1 MALEKS
7 YSKDFES
14 DELFDYEIIKPKKT
28 LKIQYTYAK
37 RYCEEAE
44 KFAKNLT
51 QLTQEEFM
59 RLREPQKQVVIKN
72 IGNMTR
78 LHSKRAMDYIAK
90 HGELVRDEFFSAV
103 DYDDIAEQWNE
114 QFENLLENK
123 SRVKNCALHLVFS
136 IDENCNEKNLKAL
149 ELSVYQTL
157 TNTLGYD
164 YPFIMKLHTHQNNPH
179 AHVIINKT
187 NKITNK
193 QLRFNSKNSC
203 KEFYHTLRETFKD
216 YLFANSKGELQ
227 YSNTPNIYKAIK
239 DIETELD
246 TLETQARNNKSFR
259 HENYFYKVLG
269 SATSQ
274 IESLKKR
281 ENALSDHLDGLKSL
295 LEKTHWEKEKFTPPT
310 NEKEFNQQLKEI
322 KWLNKETPTPKNT
335 YKKIQK
341 LAVCKSPLIKDYLYT
356 TKKLFAT
363 QKKIID
369 LEKDYKDLRALKE
382 EFSKDLEADLSHSKK
397 RFELYTKLKSMSK
410 VFTSKNIV
418 KNLEKIA
425 LDFKSDRH
433 SISQRAFEF
442 FRYMNYQN
450 LSLTDKSNMFLVA
463 KFFKNS
469 ALLVNI
475 ARFEMKKID
484 DNIRNS
490 SPQDNLLDKQVW
502 LNLLKHLK
510 RLEEENY
517 CFAKK
522 RKEFLETRAM
532 ELSKDLKFLTQA
544 NENDLPIYERGQ
556 KDKIIKRCEKSLNFL
571 QKELQCFKTLSKS
584 ASIAL
589 ENLQN
594 NHQITAVTQDT
605 QENTNAL
612 KNTTQNFNKTT
623 NTTNEPTSPN
633 NNYEMDF

>member
-7 YSKDFES
+7 YRKDFES

-28 LKIQYTYAK
+28 LKIRYTYAK
-37 RYCEEAE
+37 RYYKEVE

-78 LHSKRAMDYIAK
+78 LHSKRAMDYTAK
-90 HGELVRDEFFSAV
+90 HGELVRDEFFNEV
-103 DYDDIAEQWNE
+103 NYNDIAEQWNE
-114 QFENLLENK
+114 QFEKLLENK

-136 IDENCNEKNLKAL
+136 IDGNCNEKNLKVL

-164 YPFIMKLHTHQNNPH
+164 YPFIMKLHAHQNNPH

-193 QLRFNSKNSC
+193 QLRFNSKDSC

-227 YSNTPNIYKAIK
+227 YSNTPNIYRAIK

-246 TLETQARNNKSFR
+246 TLEKQARNNKSFR

-281 ENALSDHLDGLKSL
+281 ENALSDHLDSLKNL
-295 LEKTHWEKEKFTPPT
+295 LEKTHWEKENFTPPT

-369 LEKDYKDLRALKE
+369 LEKDYKDLKVLKE
-382 EFSKDLEADLSHSKK
+382 EFSKDLETDLSHSKK
-397 RFELYTKLKSMSK
+397 RFELYTRLKSMSR
-410 VFTSKNIV
+410 VFINKSIV

-463 KFFKNS
+463 KFFKDS

-484 DNIRNS
+484 DSVKNS
-490 SPQDNLLDKQVW
+490 NPQDNLLNKQAW
-502 LNLLKHLK
+502 LNLLEHLK

-556 KDKIIKRCEKSLNFL
+556 RDKIIKRCEKSLNFL

-605 QENTNAL
+605 QESTNAL
-612 KNTTQNFNKTT
+612 KKIPLKDFTK
-623 NTTNEPTSPN
+623 TTNEPTNPN

>member
-7 YSKDFES
+7 YSKNFES

-37 RYCEEAE
+37 RYHKEVE

-90 HGELVRDEFFSAV
+90 HGELVRDEFFNEV
-103 DYDDIAEQWNE
+103 NYNDIAEQWNE
-114 QFENLLENK
+114 QFEKLLENK

-136 IDENCNEKNLKAL
+136 IDENCNEKNLKVL

-179 AHVIINKT
+179 VHVIINKT

-193 QLRFNSKNSC
+193 QLRFNSKDSC

-227 YSNTPNIYKAIK
+227 YSNTPNIYRAIK
-239 DIETELD
+239 NIETELD
-246 TLETQARNNKSFR
+246 ALEKQARNNKSFR

-281 ENALSDHLDGLKSL
+281 ENALFDHLDSLKSL
-295 LEKTHWEKEKFTPPT
+295 LEKTHWEKEKFTPPI
-310 NEKEFNQQLKEI
+310 NEKELNRQLKEVR
-322 KWLNKETPTPKNT
+322 WFNKETPTSKNT

-341 LAVCKSPLIKDYLYT
+341 LAVYKSSLIKDYLYT

-382 EFSKDLEADLSHSKK
+382 EFSKDLETDLFHSKK

-410 VFTSKNIV
+410 VFISKNIV

-450 LSLTDKSNMFLVA
+450 LSLADKSNMFLVA
-463 KFFKNS
+463 KFFKDS
-469 ALLVNI
+469 ALLVSI
-475 ARFEMKKID
+475 ARLEIKKID
-484 DNIRNS
+484 DNVRNS
-490 SPQDNLLDKQVW
+490 SPQDNLLDKQNW
-502 LNLLKHLK
+502 LNLLEHLK

-517 CFAKK
+517 CFANK

-594 NHQITAVTQDT
+594 NHQITAIAQTT
-605 QENTNAL
+605 QESTNTL
-612 KNTTQNFNKTT
+612 KKIPLKDFNKTT
-623 NTTNEPTSPN
+623 NEPISPN

>member
-7 YSKDFES
+7 CSKNFES

-37 RYCEEAE
+37 RYYKEVE
-44 KFAKNLT
+44 KFAKDLT

-59 RLREPQKQVVIKN
+59 RLRDPQKQVVIKN

-90 HGELVRDEFFSAV
+90 HGELVRDEFFNEV
-103 DYDDIAEQWNE
+103 NYNDIAEQWNE
-114 QFENLLENK
+114 QFEKLLENK

-179 AHVIINKT
+179 VHVIINKT

-193 QLRFNSKNSC
+193 QLRFNSKDSC

-246 TLETQARNNKSFR
+246 TLEKQARNNKSFR

-281 ENALSDHLDGLKSL
+281 ENALSDHLDSLKSL
-295 LEKTHWEKEKFTPPT
+295 LEKTHWEKENFTPPT
-310 NEKEFNQQLKEI
+310 NEKEFNQQLKKI
-322 KWLNKETPTPKNT
+322 KWLNKESLTPKNT

-369 LEKDYKDLRALKE
+369 LEKDYKDLKVLKE
-382 EFSKDLEADLSHSKK
+382 EFSKDLESDLSHSKK

-410 VFTSKNIV
+410 VFISKSIV

-450 LSLTDKSNMFLVA
+450 LSLTDKGNMFL
-463 KFFKNS
+463 
-469 ALLVNI
+469 
-475 ARFEMKKID
+475 KID
-484 DNIRNS
+484 DSVKNS
-490 SPQDNLLDKQVW
+490 NPQDNLSDKQVW
-502 LNLLKHLK
+502 LNLLEHLK
-510 RLEEENY
+510 GLEEENY

-556 KDKIIKRCEKSLNFL
+556 RDKIIKRCEKSLNFL
-571 QKELQCFKTLSKS
+571 QKELQCFKTLLKS
-584 ASIAL
+584 ASITL

-612 KNTTQNFNKTT
+612 KNTAQDFNKTT
-623 NTTNEPTSPN
+623 NEPINPN
-633 NNYEMDF
+633 NNHEMDF

>member
-7 YSKDFES
+7 YSKNFES

-37 RYCEEAE
+37 RYYKEVE

-90 HGELVRDEFFSAV
+90 HGELVRDEFFNEV
-103 DYDDIAEQWNE
+103 NYNDIAEQWNE
-114 QFENLLENK
+114 QFEKLLENK

-179 AHVIINKT
+179 VHVIINKT
-187 NKITNK
+187 NRITNK
-193 QLRFNSKNSC
+193 QLRFNSKDSC

-239 DIETELD
+239 NIEAELD
-246 TLETQARNNKSFR
+246 TLEKQARNNKNFR

-281 ENALSDHLDGLKSL
+281 ENALSDHLDSLKSL
-295 LEKTHWEKEKFTPPT
+295 LEKTHWEKEKFTPPI
-310 NEKEFNQQLKEI
+310 NEKELNQQLKEI
-322 KWLNKETPTPKNT
+322 KWLNKESLTPKNT
-335 YKKIQK
+335 YKKTQN
-341 LAVCKSPLIKDYLYT
+341 LVVCKSPLIKDYLYT

-369 LEKDYKDLRALKE
+369 LEKDYKDLKVLKE

-397 RFELYTKLKSMSK
+397 RFELYTRLKSMSK
-410 VFTSKNIV
+410 VFISKSIV

-450 LSLTDKSNMFLVA
+450 LSLTDKGNMFLVA
-463 KFFKNS
+463 KFFKDS

-484 DNIRNS
+484 DSVKNS
-490 SPQDNLLDKQVW
+490 SPQGNLLDKQAW
-502 LNLLKHLK
+502 LNLLEHLK

-556 KDKIIKRCEKSLNFL
+556 RDKIIKRCEKLLNFL
-571 QKELQCFKTLSKS
+571 QKELQCFKTLLKS

-589 ENLQN
+589 ENLQS
-594 NHQITAVTQDT
+594 NHQITAVTQT
-605 QENTNAL
+605 AQENTNAL

-623 NTTNEPTSPN
+623 NEPINPR
-633 NNYEMDF
+633 NNYGMDF

>member
-7 YSKDFES
+7 YKNFES

-37 RYCEEAE
+37 RYYKEVE

-78 LHSKRAMDYIAK
+78 LHSKRVMDYIAK
-90 HGELVRDEFFSAV
+90 HGELVRDEFFSEV
-103 DYDDIAEQWNE
+103 NYNDIAEQWNE
-114 QFENLLENK
+114 QFEKLLENK
-123 SRVKNCALHLVFS
+123 NRVKNCALHLVFS

-149 ELSVYQTL
+149 ELSVHQTL

-179 AHVIINKT
+179 VHVIINKT
-187 NKITNK
+187 NRITNK
-193 QLRFNSKNSC
+193 QLRFNSKDSC

-246 TLETQARNNKSFR
+246 TLEKQARNNKSFR

-281 ENALSDHLDGLKSL
+281 ENALSDHLDSLKSL
-295 LEKTHWEKEKFTPPT
+295 LEKTHWEKEKFTPPI
-310 NEKEFNQQLKEI
+310 NEKELNQQLKEI
-322 KWLNKETPTPKNT
+322 KWLNKESLTPKNT
-335 YKKIQK
+335 YKKTQK
-341 LAVCKSPLIKDYLYT
+341 LVVCKSPLIKDYLYT

-363 QKKIID
+363 QKKIIG
-369 LEKDYKDLRALKE
+369 LEKDYKDLKVLKE

-397 RFELYTKLKSMSK
+397 RFELYTRLKSMSK
-410 VFTSKNIV
+410 VFISKSIV

-450 LSLTDKSNMFLVA
+450 LSLTDKGNMFLVA
-463 KFFKNS
+463 KFFKDS

-484 DNIRNS
+484 DSVKNS
-490 SPQDNLLDKQVW
+490 NPQGNLLDKQAW
-502 LNLLKHLK
+502 FNLLEHLK

-544 NENDLPIYERGQ
+544 NENDLPIYEREQ
-556 KDKIIKRCEKSLNFL
+556 RDKIIKRCEKSLNFL
-571 QKELQCFKTLSKS
+571 QKELQCFKTLLKS

-589 ENLQN
+589 ENLQS

-612 KNTTQNFNKTT
+612 KNTTQDFNKTT
-623 NTTNEPTSPN
+623 NEPTNPN
-633 NNYEMDF
+633 NNYGMDF

>member
-7 YSKDFES
+7 YSKNFES
-14 DELFDYEIIKPKKT
+14 DELFDYEIIKPKKM

-37 RYCEEAE
+37 RYHKEVE
-44 KFAKNLT
+44 KFAKKLT

-90 HGELVRDEFFSAV
+90 HGELVRDEFFNEV
-103 DYDDIAEQWNE
+103 NYNDIAEQWNE
-114 QFENLLENK
+114 QFEKLLENK

-179 AHVIINKT
+179 VHVIINKT
-187 NKITNK
+187 NRITNK
-193 QLRFNSKNSC
+193 QLRFNSKDSC

-246 TLETQARNNKSFR
+246 TLEKQARNNKGFR
-259 HENYFYKVLG
+259 HENFFYKVLG

-274 IESLKKR
+274 IENLKKR
-281 ENALSDHLDGLKSL
+281 ENALSDHLDSLKSL
-295 LEKTHWEKEKFTPPT
+295 LEKTHWEKEKFTPPI
-310 NEKEFNQQLKEI
+310 NEKELNQQLKEI
-322 KWLNKETPTPKNT
+322 KWLNKESLTPKNT
-335 YKKIQK
+335 YKKTQK
-341 LAVCKSPLIKDYLYT
+341 LVVCKSPLIKDYLYT

-363 QKKIID
+363 QKKIIA
-369 LEKDYKDLRALKE
+369 LEKDYKDLKVLKE

-397 RFELYTKLKSMSK
+397 RFELYTRLKSMSK
-410 VFTSKNIV
+410 VFISKSIV

-433 SISQRAFEF
+433 SISQRTFEF

-450 LSLTDKSNMFLVA
+450 LNLTDKGNMFLVA
-463 KFFKNS
+463 KFFKDS

-484 DNIRNS
+484 DSIKNS
-490 SPQDNLLDKQVW
+490 NPQGNLLDKQAW
-502 LNLLKHLK
+502 LNLLEHLK

-532 ELSKDLKFLTQA
+532 ELSKDSQFLTQA

-556 KDKIIKRCEKSLNFL
+556 RDKIIKRCEKSLNFL
-571 QKELQCFKTLSKS
+571 QKELQCFKTLLKS

-589 ENLQN
+589 ENLQS

-623 NTTNEPTSPN
+623 NEPTNPN
-633 NNYEMDF
+633 NNYGMDF

>member
-7 YSKDFES
+7 YSKNFES

-37 RYCEEAE
+37 RYYQEVE

-90 HGELVRDEFFSAV
+90 HGELVRDEFFNEV
-103 DYDDIAEQWNE
+103 NYNDIAEQWNE
-114 QFENLLENK
+114 QFEKLLENK

-179 AHVIINKT
+179 VHVIINKT
-187 NKITNK
+187 NRITNK
-193 QLRFNSKNSC
+193 QLRFNSKDSC

-227 YSNTPNIYKAIK
+227 YSNTPNICKAIK

-246 TLETQARNNKSFR
+246 TLEKQARNNKNFR

-274 IESLKKR
+274 VESLKKR
-281 ENALSDHLDGLKSL
+281 ENALSDHLDSLKSL
-295 LEKTHWEKEKFTPPT
+295 LEKTHWEKEKFTPPI
-310 NEKEFNQQLKEI
+310 NEKELNQQLKEI
-322 KWLNKETPTPKNT
+322 KWLNKESLTPKNT

-363 QKKIID
+363 QKKIIA
-369 LEKDYKDLRALKE
+369 LEKDYKDLKVLKE
-382 EFSKDLEADLSHSKK
+382 EISKDLEADLSHSKK
-397 RFELYTKLKSMSK
+397 RFELYTRLKSMSK
-410 VFTSKNIV
+410 VFISKSIV

-450 LSLTDKSNMFLVA
+450 LSLTDKGNMFLVA
-463 KFFKNS
+463 KFFKDS

-484 DNIRNS
+484 DSIKNS
-490 SPQDNLLDKQVW
+490 NPQGNLLDKQAW
-502 LNLLKHLK
+502 LNLLEHLK

-556 KDKIIKRCEKSLNFL
+556 RGKIIKRCEKSLNFL
-571 QKELQCFKTLSKS
+571 QKELQCFKTLLKS

-589 ENLQN
+589 ENLQS

-612 KNTTQNFNKTT
+612 KNTTKDFNKTT
-623 NTTNEPTSPN
+623 NEPTNPN
-633 NNYEMDF
+633 NNYGMDF

>member
-7 YSKDFES
+7 YKDFES

-37 RYCEEAE
+37 RYYKEVE

-51 QLTQEEFM
+51 QPIQVQEEFM

-90 HGELVRDEFFSAV
+90 HGELVRDEFFNEV
-103 DYDDIAEQWNE
+103 NYNDIAEQWNE
-114 QFENLLENK
+114 QFEKLLENK

-164 YPFIMKLHTHQNNPH
+164 YPFIMKFHTHQNNPH
-179 AHVIINKT
+179 VHVIINKT

-193 QLRFNSKNSC
+193 QLRFHSKDSC

-227 YSNTPNIYKAIK
+227 YSNTPNIYKVIK
-239 DIETELD
+239 SIETELD

-281 ENALSDHLDGLKSL
+281 ENALSDHLDSLKSL

-322 KWLNKETPTPKNT
+322 KWLNKESLTPKNT

-341 LAVCKSPLIKDYLYT
+341 LAVYKSPLIKDYLYT

-369 LEKDYKDLRALKE
+369 LEKDYKDLKVLKE

-397 RFELYTKLKSMSK
+397 RFELYTRLKSMSK
-410 VFTSKNIV
+410 VFISKSIV

-425 LDFKSDRH
+425 LNFKSDRH

-463 KFFKNS
+463 KFFKDS

-484 DNIRNS
+484 DSVKNS
-490 SPQDNLLDKQVW
+490 NPQGNLLDKQAW
-502 LNLLKHLK
+502 LNLLEHLK

-517 CFAKK
+517 RFAKK

-556 KDKIIKRCEKSLNFL
+556 RDKIIKRCEKSLNFL

-589 ENLQN
+589 ENLQS

-612 KNTTQNFNKTT
+612 KNTTQDFNKTT
-623 NTTNEPTSPN
+623 NEPTNPN
-633 NNYEMDF
+633 NNHEMDF

>member
-1 MALEKS
+1 M
-7 YSKDFES
+7 
-14 DELFDYEIIKPKKT
+14 
-28 LKIQYTYAK
+28 
-37 RYCEEAE
+37 
-44 KFAKNLT
+44 
-51 QLTQEEFM
+51 
-59 RLREPQKQVVIKN
+59 
-72 IGNMTR
+72 
-78 LHSKRAMDYIAK
+78 
-90 HGELVRDEFFSAV
+90 
-103 DYDDIAEQWNE
+103 
-114 QFENLLENK
+114 
-123 SRVKNCALHLVFS
+123 
-136 IDENCNEKNLKAL
+136 
-149 ELSVYQTL
+149 
-157 TNTLGYD
+157 
-164 YPFIMKLHTHQNNPH
+164 
-179 AHVIINKT
+179 
-187 NKITNK
+187 
-193 QLRFNSKNSC
+193 
-203 KEFYHTLRETFKD
+203 
-216 YLFANSKGELQ
+216 Q
-227 YSNTPNIYKAIK
+227 YSNTPNIYRAIK
-239 DIETELD
+239 NIETELD
-246 TLETQARNNKSFR
+246 ALEKQARNNKSFR

-269 SATSQ
+269 STTSQ

-281 ENALSDHLDGLKSL
+281 ENALSDHLDSLKSL

-310 NEKEFNQQLKEI
+310 NEKELNQQLKEI
-322 KWLNKETPTPKNT
+322 KWLNKESLTPKNT
-335 YKKIQK
+335 YKKTQK
-341 LAVCKSPLIKDYLYT
+341 LVVCKSPLIKDYLYT

-363 QKKIID
+363 QKKIIA
-369 LEKDYKDLRALKE
+369 LEKDYKDLKILKE

-397 RFELYTKLKSMSK
+397 RFELYTRLKSMGK
-410 VFTSKNIV
+410 VFISKSIV

-463 KFFKNS
+463 KFFKDS

-484 DNIRNS
+484 DSVKNS
-490 SPQDNLLDKQVW
+490 NPQDNLLDKQAW
-502 LNLLKHLK
+502 LSLLGHLR

-532 ELSKDLKFLTQA
+532 ELSKDLKFLNQA

-556 KDKIIKRCEKSLNFL
+556 RDKIIKRCEKSLNFL

-589 ENLQN
+589 ENLQS

-605 QENTNAL
+605 QKNTNAL
-612 KNTTQNFNKTT
+612 KNTTKDFNKTT
-623 NTTNEPTSPN
+623 NEPINPS

>member
-7 YSKDFES
+7 YSKNFES

-37 RYCEEAE
+37 RYYKEVE

-59 RLREPQKQVVIKN
+59 RLRDPKKQVVIKN

-78 LHSKRAMDYIAK
+78 LHLKRAMDYIAK
-90 HGELVRDEFFSAV
+90 HGELVRDEFFNEV
-103 DYDDIAEQWNE
+103 NYNDIAEQWNE
-114 QFENLLENK
+114 QFEKLLENK

-179 AHVIINKT
+179 VHVIINKT

-193 QLRFNSKNSC
+193 QLRFNSKDSC

-246 TLETQARNNKSFR
+246 TLEKQARNNKSFR

-281 ENALSDHLDGLKSL
+281 ENALSDHLDSLKSL
-295 LEKTHWEKEKFTPPT
+295 LEKTHWEKEKFTPPI
-310 NEKEFNQQLKEI
+310 NEKELNQQLKEI
-322 KWLNKETPTPKNT
+322 KWLNKESLIPKNT
-335 YKKIQK
+335 YKKTQK
-341 LAVCKSPLIKDYLYT
+341 LVVCKSHLIKDYLYT

-369 LEKDYKDLRALKE
+369 LEKDYKDLKVLKE

-397 RFELYTKLKSMSK
+397 RFELYTRLKSMSK
-410 VFTSKNIV
+410 VFISKSIV

-450 LSLTDKSNMFLVA
+450 LSLTDKGNMFLVA
-463 KFFKNS
+463 KFFKDS

-484 DNIRNS
+484 DSVKNS
-490 SPQDNLLDKQVW
+490 NPQGNLLDKQAW
-502 LNLLKHLK
+502 LNLLEHLK

-556 KDKIIKRCEKSLNFL
+556 RDKIIKRCEKSLNFL

-589 ENLQN
+589 ENLQS

-612 KNTTQNFNKTT
+612 KNATQDFNKTT
-623 NTTNEPTSPN
+623 NEPINPN

>member
-37 RYCEEAE
+37 RYYKEVE

-59 RLREPQKQVVIKN
+59 RSREPQKQVVIKN

-90 HGELVRDEFFSAV
+90 HNELVRDEFFNEV
-103 DYDDIAEQWNE
+103 NYNDIAEQWNE
-114 QFENLLENK
+114 QFEKLLENK

-136 IDENCNEKNLKAL
+136 IDENCNEKNLKVL

-179 AHVIINKT
+179 VHVIINKT

-193 QLRFNSKNSC
+193 QLRFHSKDSC

-227 YSNTPNIYKAIK
+227 YSNTPNIYRAIK

-281 ENALSDHLDGLKSL
+281 ENALSDHLDSLKSL

-310 NEKEFNQQLKEI
+310 NEKELNQQLKEI
-322 KWLNKETPTPKNT
+322 KWLNKESLTPKNT

-363 QKKIID
+363 QKKIIA
-369 LEKDYKDLRALKE
+369 LEKDYKDLKVLKE
-382 EFSKDLEADLSHSKK
+382 EFSKDLEADLSYSKK
-397 RFELYTKLKSMSK
+397 RFELYTRLKSMSK
-410 VFTSKNIV
+410 VFISKSIV

-450 LSLTDKSNMFLVA
+450 LSLIDKGNMFLVA
-463 KFFKNS
+463 KFFKDS

-484 DNIRNS
+484 DSVKNS
-490 SPQDNLLDKQVW
+490 NPQDNLLDKQVW
-502 LNLLKHLK
+502 LNLLEHLK

-556 KDKIIKRCEKSLNFL
+556 RDKIIKRCEKSLNFL
-571 QKELQCFKTLSKS
+571 QKELQCFKTLLKS
-584 ASIAL
+584 VSIAL

-612 KNTTQNFNKTT
+612 KKIPLKDFNK
-623 NTTNEPTSPN
+623 TTNEPTSPN

>member
-37 RYCEEAE
+37 RYYKEVE

-78 LHSKRAMDYIAK
+78 LHSKRAMDYTAK
-90 HGELVRDEFFSAV
+90 HGELVRDEFFNEV
-103 DYDDIAEQWNE
+103 NYNDIAEQWNE
-114 QFENLLENK
+114 QFEKLLENK

-164 YPFIMKLHTHQNNPH
+164 YPFIMKLHAHQNNPH

-193 QLRFNSKNSC
+193 QLRFNSKDSC

-246 TLETQARNNKSFR
+246 TLEKQARNNKSFR

-281 ENALSDHLDGLKSL
+281 ENALSDHLDSLKSL
-295 LEKTHWEKEKFTPPT
+295 LEKTHWEKENFTPPT

-322 KWLNKETPTPKNT
+322 KWLNKESLTPKNT

-363 QKKIID
+363 QKKIRD
-369 LEKDYKDLRALKE
+369 LEKDYKDLKVLKE

-410 VFTSKNIV
+410 VLISKSIV

-450 LSLTDKSNMFLVA
+450 LSLIDKGNMFLVA
-463 KFFKNS
+463 KFFKDS

-484 DNIRNS
+484 DSVKNS
-490 SPQDNLLDKQVW
+490 NSQGNLSDKQVW
-502 LNLLKHLK
+502 LNLLEHLK

-556 KDKIIKRCEKSLNFL
+556 RDKIIKRCEKSLNFL
-571 QKELQCFKTLSKS
+571 QKELQCFKTLLKS

-612 KNTTQNFNKTT
+612 KNTAQDFNKTT
-623 NTTNEPTSPN
+623 NESTNPN

>member
-28 LKIQYTYAK
+28 LKIQYTYTK

-44 KFAKNLT
+44 KFAKNSP

-59 RLREPQKQVVIKN
+59 RLRESQKQVVIKN

-90 HGELVRDEFFSAV
+90 HGELVRDEFFNEV
-103 DYDDIAEQWNE
+103 NYNDIAEQWNE
-114 QFENLLENK
+114 QFEKLLENK
-123 SRVKNCALHLVFS
+123 SRIKNCALHLVFS

-179 AHVIINKT
+179 VHVIINKT
-187 NKITNK
+187 NRITNK
-193 QLRFNSKNSC
+193 QLRFNSKDSC

-227 YSNTPNIYKAIK
+227 YSNTPNIYRAIK
-239 DIETELD
+239 NIETELD
-246 TLETQARNNKSFR
+246 ALEKQARNNKSFR

-281 ENALSDHLDGLKSL
+281 ENTLSDHLDNLKSL

-322 KWLNKETPTPKNT
+322 KWLNKESLTPKNT

-363 QKKIID
+363 QKKIIA
-369 LEKDYKDLRALKE
+369 LEKDYKDLKVLKE
-382 EFSKDLEADLSHSKK
+382 EFSKDLEADLSHLKK

-463 KFFKNS
+463 KFFKDS

-475 ARFEMKKID
+475 ARLEIKKID
-484 DNIRNS
+484 DNVRNS
-490 SPQDNLLDKQVW
+490 SPQDNLLDKQNW
-502 LNLLKHLK
+502 INLLEHLK

-532 ELSKDLKFLTQA
+532 ELSEDLKFLTQA

-556 KDKIIKRCEKSLNFL
+556 GDKIIKRCEKSLNFL

-584 ASIAL
+584 ASITL

-605 QENTNAL
+605 QENTNTL
-612 KNTTQNFNKTT
+612 KKIPLKDFNKTT
-623 NTTNEPTSPN
+623 NELISPN
-633 NNYEMDF
+633 NNYGIDF

>member
-51 QLTQEEFM
+51 QLTQEECM

-90 HGELVRDEFFSAV
+90 HGELVRDEFFSRV
-103 DYDDIAEQWNE
+103 DYNDIAEQWNE

-123 SRVKNCALHLVFS
+123 SRIKNCALHLVFS
-136 IDENCNEKNLKAL
+136 IDENCNEKILKAL

-157 TNTLGYD
+157 TNTIGYD
-164 YPFIMKLHTHQNNPH
+164 YPFIIKLHVHQNNPH

-193 QLRFNSKNSC
+193 QLRFHSKDSC
-203 KEFYHTLRETFKD
+203 KEFYHTLRETFKN

-227 YSNTPNIYKAIK
+227 YSNTPNIHKTIK
-239 DIETELD
+239 SIETELD

-269 SATSQ
+269 NATFQ

-281 ENALSDHLDGLKSL
+281 ENALSDHLDSLKNL

-310 NEKEFNQQLKEI
+310 NEKELNRQLKEI
-322 KWLNKETPTPKNT
+322 KWLNKETPTSKNT

-341 LAVCKSPLIKDYLYT
+341 LAVYKSPLIKDYLYT
-356 TKKLFAT
+356 IKKLFAT

-410 VFTSKNIV
+410 VFISKSIV

-463 KFFKNS
+463 KFFKDS
-469 ALLVNI
+469 ALLVSI
-475 ARFEMKKID
+475 ARLEIKKID
-484 DNIRNS
+484 DNVRNS
-490 SPQDNLLDKQVW
+490 SPQDNLLDRQAW
-502 LNLLKHLK
+502 LNLLEHLK

-571 QKELQCFKTLSKS
+571 QKELQCFKTLSKK

-594 NHQITAVTQDT
+594 NHQITAIAQTT
-605 QENTNAL
+605 QESTNTL
-612 KNTTQNFNKTT
+612 KKIPLKDFNKTT
-623 NTTNEPTSPN
+623 NELINPN

>member
-14 DELFDYEIIKPKKT
+14 DELFDYEIIKSKKT
-28 LKIQYTYAK
+28 LKIQYTYTK

-103 DYDDIAEQWNE
+103 DYDDIAEQWNK
-114 QFENLLENK
+114 QFERILEKN
-123 SRVKNCALHLVFS
+123 SRIKNCALHLVFS

-164 YPFIMKLHTHQNNPH
+164 YPFIMKLHAHQNNPH
-179 AHVIINKT
+179 VHVIINKT
-187 NKITNK
+187 NRITNK
-193 QLRFNSKNSC
+193 QLRFHSKDSC

-227 YSNTPNIYKAIK
+227 YSNTPNIYRAIK
-239 DIETELD
+239 NIETELD
-246 TLETQARNNKSFR
+246 ALEKQARNNKSFR

-281 ENALSDHLDGLKSL
+281 ENALSDRLDNLKSL

-310 NEKEFNQQLKEI
+310 NEKELNRQLKEV
-322 KWLNKETPTPKNT
+322 KWLNKESLTSKNT

-450 LSLTDKSNMFLVA
+450 LSLTDKGNMFLVA
-463 KFFKNS
+463 KFFKDS

-484 DNIRNS
+484 DSVKNS
-490 SPQDNLLDKQVW
+490 NPQGNLLDKQAW
-502 LNLLKHLK
+502 LNLLEHLK

-556 KDKIIKRCEKSLNFL
+556 RDKIIKRCEKSLNFL
-571 QKELQCFKTLSKS
+571 QKELQCFKTLLKS

-589 ENLQN
+589 ENLQS

-612 KNTTQNFNKTT
+612 KKIPLKDFNKTT
-623 NTTNEPTSPN
+623 NEPTNPN
-633 NNYEMDF
+633 NNHEMDF

>member
-7 YSKDFES
+7 YKNFES

-37 RYCEEAE
+37 RYYKEVE

-90 HGELVRDEFFSAV
+90 HGELVRDEFFNEV
-103 DYDDIAEQWNE
+103 NYNDIVEQWNE
-114 QFENLLENK
+114 QFEKLLENK

-136 IDENCNEKNLKAL
+136 INENCNEKNLKAL

-179 AHVIINKT
+179 VHVIINKT

-193 QLRFNSKNSC
+193 QLRFNSKDSC

-216 YLFANSKGELQ
+216 YLFASSKGELQ

-246 TLETQARNNKSFR
+246 TLEKQARNNKSFR

-281 ENALSDHLDGLKSL
+281 ENALSDHLDSLKSL

-310 NEKEFNQQLKEI
+310 NEKELNQQLKEI
-322 KWLNKETPTPKNT
+322 KWLNKESLTPKNT
-335 YKKIQK
+335 YKKNQK

-369 LEKDYKDLRALKE
+369 LEKDYKDLKVLKE
-382 EFSKDLEADLSHSKK
+382 EFSKDLEVDLSHSKK

-410 VFTSKNIV
+410 VFISKSIV

-450 LSLTDKSNMFLVA
+450 LSLTDKGNMFLVA
-463 KFFKNS
+463 KFFKDS

-484 DNIRNS
+484 DSVKNS
-490 SPQDNLLDKQVW
+490 NPQDNLLGKQVW
-502 LNLLKHLK
+502 LNLLEHLK

-544 NENDLPIYERGQ
+544 NENDLPIHERGQ
-556 KDKIIKRCEKSLNFL
+556 RDKIIKRCEKSLNFL
-571 QKELQCFKTLSKS
+571 QKELQCFKTLLKS
-584 ASIAL
+584 ASITL
-589 ENLQN
+589 ENLQS
-594 NHQITAVTQDT
+594 NHQITAVTQT
-605 QENTNAL
+605 AQENTNAL
-612 KNTTQNFNKTT
+612 KNTTKDFNKTT
-623 NTTNEPTSPN
+623 NEPINPSN
-633 NNYEMDF
+633 NHEMDF

>member
-37 RYCEEAE
+37 RYYKEVE

-90 HGELVRDEFFSAV
+90 HGELVRDEFFNEV
-103 DYDDIAEQWNE
+103 NYNDIAEQWNE
-114 QFENLLENK
+114 QFEKLLENK

-179 AHVIINKT
+179 VHVIINKT

-193 QLRFNSKNSC
+193 QLRFNSKDSC

-246 TLETQARNNKSFR
+246 TLEKQARNNKSFR

-281 ENALSDHLDGLKSL
+281 ENALSDHLDSLKSL
-295 LEKTHWEKEKFTPPT
+295 LEKTHWEKEKFTPPI
-310 NEKEFNQQLKEI
+310 NEKELNQQLKEI
-322 KWLNKETPTPKNT
+322 KWLNKESLIPKNT
-335 YKKIQK
+335 YKKTQK
-341 LAVCKSPLIKDYLYT
+341 LVVCKSHLIKDYLYT

-369 LEKDYKDLRALKE
+369 LEKDYKDLKVLKE

-397 RFELYTKLKSMSK
+397 RFELYTRLKSMSK
-410 VFTSKNIV
+410 VFVSKSIV

-450 LSLTDKSNMFLVA
+450 LSLTDKGNMFLVA
-463 KFFKNS
+463 KFFKDS

-484 DNIRNS
+484 DSVKNS
-490 SPQDNLLDKQVW
+490 SPQGNLLDKQAW
-502 LNLLKHLK
+502 LNLLEHLK

-556 KDKIIKRCEKSLNFL
+556 RDKIIKRCEKSLNFL

-589 ENLQN
+589 ENLQS

-612 KNTTQNFNKTT
+612 KNATKDFNKTT
-623 NTTNEPTSPN
+623 NESINTN
-633 NNYEMDF
+633 NNYGMDF

>member
-37 RYCEEAE
+37 RYYEEVE

-90 HGELVRDEFFSAV
+90 HGELVRDEFFNEV
-103 DYDDIAEQWNE
+103 NYNDIAEQWNE
-114 QFENLLENK
+114 QFEKLLENK

-149 ELSVYQTL
+149 KLSVYQTL

-179 AHVIINKT
+179 VHVIINKT

-193 QLRFNSKNSC
+193 QLRFNSKDSC

-246 TLETQARNNKSFR
+246 TLEEQARNNKSFR

-281 ENALSDHLDGLKSL
+281 ENALSDHLDSLKSL
-295 LEKTHWEKEKFTPPT
+295 LEKTHWEKEKFTPPI
-310 NEKEFNQQLKEI
+310 NEKELNQQLKEI
-322 KWLNKETPTPKNT
+322 KWLNKESLTPKNT

-369 LEKDYKDLRALKE
+369 LEKDYKDLKVLKE

-397 RFELYTKLKSMSK
+397 RFELYTRLKSMSK
-410 VFTSKNIV
+410 VFISKSIV

-433 SISQRAFEF
+433 NISQRAFEF

-450 LSLTDKSNMFLVA
+450 LSLTDKGNMFLVA
-463 KFFKNS
+463 KFFKDS

-475 ARFEMKKID
+475 ARFEMKKMD
-484 DNIRNS
+484 DSVKNS
-490 SPQDNLLDKQVW
+490 NPQGNLLDKQAW
-502 LNLLKHLK
+502 FNLLEHLK

-532 ELSKDLKFLTQA
+532 ELSKDLKFLMQA

-556 KDKIIKRCEKSLNFL
+556 RDKIIKRCEKSLNFL
-571 QKELQCFKTLSKS
+571 QKELQCFKTLLKS
-584 ASIAL
+584 ASITL
-589 ENLQN
+589 ENLQR

-612 KNTTQNFNKTT
+612 KNTTQDFNKTT
-623 NTTNEPTSPN
+623 NEPINPN

>member
-7 YSKDFES
+7 YSKDFEN
-14 DELFDYEIIKPKKT
+14 DELFDYEIIKPQKT

-37 RYCEEAE
+37 CYYKEVE

-90 HGELVRDEFFSAV
+90 HGELVRDEFFNEV
-103 DYDDIAEQWNE
+103 NYNDIAEQWNE
-114 QFENLLENK
+114 QFEKLLENK

-164 YPFIMKLHTHQNNPH
+164 YPFIMKLHAHQNNPH
-179 AHVIINKT
+179 VHVIINKT

-193 QLRFNSKNSC
+193 QLCFHSKDSC

-281 ENALSDHLDGLKSL
+281 ENALSDHLDSLKNL
-295 LEKTHWEKEKFTPPT
+295 LEKTHWEKENFTPPT

-322 KWLNKETPTPKNT
+322 KWLNKESLTPKNT

-369 LEKDYKDLRALKE
+369 LEKNYKDLKVLKE

-397 RFELYTKLKSMSK
+397 RFELYTRLKSMSR
-410 VFTSKNIV
+410 VFISKSIV

-450 LSLTDKSNMFLVA
+450 LSLTDKGNMFLVA
-463 KFFKNS
+463 KFFKDS

-484 DNIRNS
+484 DSVKNS
-490 SPQDNLLDKQVW
+490 NPQDNLLDRQVW

-556 KDKIIKRCEKSLNFL
+556 RDKIIKRCEKSLNFL
-571 QKELQCFKTLSKS
+571 QKELQCFKTLLKS

-612 KNTTQNFNKTT
+612 KKIPLKDFNKTT
-623 NTTNEPTSPN
+623 NEPINPN

>member
-28 LKIQYTYAK
+28 LKIRYTYAK
-37 RYCEEAE
+37 RYYKEVE

-51 QLTQEEFM
+51 QLTQEESM

-90 HGELVRDEFFSAV
+90 HGELVRDELFNEV
-103 DYDDIAEQWNE
+103 NYNDIAEQWNE
-114 QFENLLENK
+114 QFERILEKN
-123 SRVKNCALHLVFS
+123 SRIKNCALHLVFS
-136 IDENCNEKNLKAL
+136 IDENCNEKILKAL

-164 YPFIMKLHTHQNNPH
+164 YPFIMKLHVHQNNPH

-193 QLRFNSKNSC
+193 QLRFNSKDSC

-227 YSNTPNIYKAIK
+227 YSNTPNIYRAIK
-239 DIETELD
+239 NIETELD
-246 TLETQARNNKSFR
+246 ALETQARNNKSFR

-269 SATSQ
+269 SVTSQ

-281 ENALSDHLDGLKSL
+281 ENALSDHLDSLKNL

-310 NEKEFNQQLKEI
+310 NEKELNQQLKEI
-322 KWLNKETPTPKNT
+322 KWLNKESLTPKNT

-369 LEKDYKDLRALKE
+369 LEKDYKDLRVLKE

-410 VFTSKNIV
+410 VFISKSIV

-484 DNIRNS
+484 DSVKNS
-490 SPQDNLLDKQVW
+490 NPQDNLLDKQVW
-502 LNLLKHLK
+502 LNLLEHLK

-556 KDKIIKRCEKSLNFL
+556 RDKIIKRCEKSLNFL
-571 QKELQCFKTLSKS
+571 QKELQCFKTLLKS

-612 KNTTQNFNKTT
+612 KKIPLKDFNKTT
-623 NTTNEPTSPN
+623 NEPTNPN

>member
-37 RYCEEAE
+37 RYYEEVE

-90 HGELVRDEFFSAV
+90 HNELVRDEFFNEV
-103 DYDDIAEQWNE
+103 NYNDIAEQWNE
-114 QFENLLENK
+114 QFEKLLENK

-157 TNTLGYD
+157 TNALGYD

-179 AHVIINKT
+179 VHVIINKT

-193 QLRFNSKNSC
+193 QLRFNSKDSC
-203 KEFYHTLRETFKD
+203 KEFYHALRETFKD

-239 DIETELD
+239 NIEAELD
-246 TLETQARNNKSFR
+246 TLEKQARNNKSFR

-281 ENALSDHLDGLKSL
+281 ENALSDHLDSLKSL

-310 NEKEFNQQLKEI
+310 NEKELNQQLKEI
-322 KWLNKETPTPKNT
+322 KWLNKESLTPRNT

-369 LEKDYKDLRALKE
+369 LEKDYKDLKVLKE
-382 EFSKDLEADLSHSKK
+382 EFSKDLEADLSYSKK
-397 RFELYTKLKSMSK
+397 RFELYTRLKSMSK
-410 VFTSKNIV
+410 VFISKSII

-463 KFFKNS
+463 KFFKDS

-484 DNIRNS
+484 DSVKNS
-490 SPQDNLLDKQVW
+490 NPQGNLLDKQAW
-502 LNLLKHLK
+502 LNLLEHLK

-517 CFAKK
+517 CFANK

-556 KDKIIKRCEKSLNFL
+556 RGKIIKRCEKSLNFL
-571 QKELQCFKTLSKS
+571 QKELQCFKTLLKS

-589 ENLQN
+589 ENLQS

-623 NTTNEPTSPN
+623 NEPINPN
-633 NNYEMDF
+633 NNYGMDF

>member
-7 YSKDFES
+7 YSKNFES

-37 RYCEEAE
+37 RYYKEVE

-78 LHSKRAMDYIAK
+78 LHSERAMDYIAK
-90 HGELVRDEFFSAV
+90 HGELVRDEFFNEV
-103 DYDDIAEQWNE
+103 NYNDIAEQWNE
-114 QFENLLENK
+114 RFEKLLENK
-123 SRVKNCALHLVFS
+123 SRVKNCTLHLVFS

-179 AHVIINKT
+179 VHVIINKT

-193 QLRFNSKNSC
+193 QLRFNSKDSC

-239 DIETELD
+239 DIEIELD
-246 TLETQARNNKSFR
+246 TLEKQARNNKSFR

-281 ENALSDHLDGLKSL
+281 ENALSNHLDSLKSL

-322 KWLNKETPTPKNT
+322 RWLNKESLTPKNT

-369 LEKDYKDLRALKE
+369 LEKDYKDLKVLKE

-410 VFTSKNIV
+410 VFISKSIV

-450 LSLTDKSNMFLVA
+450 LSLTDKGNMFLVA
-463 KFFKNS
+463 KFFKDS
-469 ALLVNI
+469 TLLVNI

-484 DNIRNS
+484 DSVKNS
-490 SPQDNLLDKQVW
+490 NPQGNLLDKQAW
-502 LNLLKHLK
+502 LNLLEHLK

-556 KDKIIKRCEKSLNFL
+556 RDKIIKRCEKSLNFL
-571 QKELQCFKTLSKS
+571 QKELQCFKTLLKS
-584 ASIAL
+584 ASITL
-589 ENLQN
+589 ENLQS

-612 KNTTQNFNKTT
+612 KNTTKDFNKTT
-623 NTTNEPTSPN
+623 NEPINPS

>member
-7 YSKDFES
+7 YNKNFES

-37 RYCEEAE
+37 RYYKEVE

-59 RLREPQKQVVIKN
+59 RLRDPQKQVVIKN

-90 HGELVRDEFFSAV
+90 YGELVRDEFFNEV
-103 DYDDIAEQWNE
+103 NYNDIAEQWNE
-114 QFENLLENK
+114 QFEKLLENK

-157 TNTLGYD
+157 TNALGYD

-179 AHVIINKT
+179 MHVIINKT
-187 NKITNK
+187 NRITNK
-193 QLRFNSKNSC
+193 QLRFNSKDSC

-246 TLETQARNNKSFR
+246 TLEKQARNNKSFR

-281 ENALSDHLDGLKSL
+281 ENALSDHLDSLKSL
-295 LEKTHWEKEKFTPPT
+295 LEKTHWEKEKFTPPI
-310 NEKEFNQQLKEI
+310 NEKELNQQLKEI
-322 KWLNKETPTPKNT
+322 KWLNKESLTPKNT
-335 YKKIQK
+335 YKKTQK
-341 LAVCKSPLIKDYLYT
+341 LAVCKSPLIRDYLYT

-369 LEKDYKDLRALKE
+369 LEKDYKDLKVLKE

-397 RFELYTKLKSMSK
+397 RFELYTRLKSMSK
-410 VFTSKNIV
+410 VFISKSIV

-450 LSLTDKSNMFLVA
+450 LSLTDKGNMFLVA
-463 KFFKNS
+463 KFFKDS

-484 DNIRNS
+484 DSVKNS
-490 SPQDNLLDKQVW
+490 NPQGNLLDKQAW
-502 LNLLKHLK
+502 LNLLEHLK

-556 KDKIIKRCEKSLNFL
+556 RDKIIKRCEKSLNFL
-571 QKELQCFKTLSKS
+571 QKELQCFKTLLKS
-584 ASIAL
+584 ASITL
-589 ENLQN
+589 ENLQS

-612 KNTTQNFNKTT
+612 KNTTQN
-623 NTTNEPTSPN
+623 
-633 NNYEMDF
+633 YEMDF

>member
-7 YSKDFES
+7 YSKNFES

-37 RYCEEAE
+37 RYYEEVE
-44 KFAKNLT
+44 KFAKNSS

-90 HGELVRDEFFSAV
+90 YGELVRDEFFNEV
-103 DYDDIAEQWNE
+103 NYNDIAEQWNE
-114 QFENLLENK
+114 QFEKLLENK

-179 AHVIINKT
+179 VHVIINKT

-193 QLRFNSKNSC
+193 QLRFHSKDSC

-239 DIETELD
+239 YIETELD
-246 TLETQARNNKSFR
+246 ALEKQARNNKSFR

-281 ENALSDHLDGLKSL
+281 ENALSDHLDNLKNL
-295 LEKTHWEKEKFTPPT
+295 LEKTHWEKENFTPPT
-310 NEKEFNQQLKEI
+310 NEKELNQQLKEV
-322 KWLNKETPTPKNT
+322 KWLNKESLTPKNT

-341 LAVCKSPLIKDYLYT
+341 LAVYKSPLIKDYLYT

-369 LEKDYKDLRALKE
+369 LEKDYKDLKVLKE
-382 EFSKDLEADLSHSKK
+382 EFSKDLESDLSHSKK
-397 RFELYTKLKSMSK
+397 RFELYTKLKSMGK
-410 VFTSKNIV
+410 VFTSKSIV

-463 KFFKNS
+463 KFFKDS

-484 DNIRNS
+484 DSVKNS
-490 SPQDNLLDKQVW
+490 NPQDNLLDKQVW
-502 LNLLKHLK
+502 LNLLEHLK

-589 ENLQN
+589 ENLQS

-612 KNTTQNFNKTT
+612 KNTTQDFNKTT
-623 NTTNEPTSPN
+623 NEPTNPN

>member
-37 RYCEEAE
+37 RYYKEVE

-78 LHSKRAMDYIAK
+78 LHSKRAMDYTAK
-90 HGELVRDEFFSAV
+90 HGELVRDEFFNEV
-103 DYDDIAEQWNE
+103 NYNDIAEQWNE
-114 QFENLLENK
+114 QFEKLLENK

-164 YPFIMKLHTHQNNPH
+164 YPFIMKLHAHQNNPH

-193 QLRFNSKNSC
+193 QLRFNSKDSC

-246 TLETQARNNKSFR
+246 TLEKQARNNKSFR

-281 ENALSDHLDGLKSL
+281 ENALSDHLDNLKSL
-295 LEKTHWEKEKFTPPT
+295 LEKTHWEKEKFTPPI
-310 NEKEFNQQLKEI
+310 NEKELNQQLKEI
-322 KWLNKETPTPKNT
+322 KWLNKESLTPKNT

-363 QKKIID
+363 QKKIIA
-369 LEKDYKDLRALKE
+369 LEKDYKDLKVLKE
-382 EFSKDLEADLSHSKK
+382 EFSKDLESDLSHSKK
-397 RFELYTKLKSMSK
+397 RFELYTRLKSMSK
-410 VFTSKNIV
+410 VFISKSIV

-450 LSLTDKSNMFLVA
+450 LSLIDKGNMFLVA
-463 KFFKNS
+463 KFFKDS

-484 DNIRNS
+484 DSVKNS
-490 SPQDNLLDKQVW
+490 NPQGNLLDKQAW
-502 LNLLKHLK
+502 LNLLEHLK
-510 RLEEENY
+510 RLEEGNY

-556 KDKIIKRCEKSLNFL
+556 RDKIIKRCEKSLNFL
-571 QKELQCFKTLSKS
+571 QKELQCFKTLLKS

-612 KNTTQNFNKTT
+612 KNTTQDFNKTT
-623 NTTNEPTSPN
+623 NEPINPN
-633 NNYEMDF
+633 NNYGMDF

>member
-7 YSKDFES
+7 YSKNFES

-37 RYCEEAE
+37 RYYKEVE

-51 QLTQEEFM
+51 QLTQEKFM

-78 LHSKRAMDYIAK
+78 LHSKRAMGYIAK
-90 HGELVRDEFFSAV
+90 HGELVRDEFFNEV
-103 DYDDIAEQWNE
+103 NYNDIAEQWNE
-114 QFENLLENK
+114 QFEKLLENK

-179 AHVIINKT
+179 VHVIINKT
-187 NKITNK
+187 NRITNK
-193 QLRFNSKNSC
+193 QLRFNSKDSC

-246 TLETQARNNKSFR
+246 TLEKQARNNKSFR

-281 ENALSDHLDGLKSL
+281 ENALSDHLDSLKSL
-295 LEKTHWEKEKFTPPT
+295 LEKTHWEKEKFTPPI
-310 NEKEFNQQLKEI
+310 NEKELNQQLKEI
-322 KWLNKETPTPKNT
+322 KWLNKESLTPKNT

-356 TKKLFAT
+356 TKKLFTT

-369 LEKDYKDLRALKE
+369 LEKDYKDLKVLKE

-410 VFTSKNIV
+410 VFISKSIV

-450 LSLTDKSNMFLVA
+450 LSLTDKGNMFLVA
-463 KFFKNS
+463 KFFKDS

-484 DNIRNS
+484 DSVKNS
-490 SPQDNLLDKQVW
+490 NPQGNLLDKQVW
-502 LNLLKHLK
+502 LNLLEHLK

-571 QKELQCFKTLSKS
+571 QKELQCFTTLLKS

-589 ENLQN
+589 ENLQS

-612 KNTTQNFNKTT
+612 KNATKDFNKTT
-623 NTTNEPTSPN
+623 NEPINPSN
-633 NNYEMDF
+633 NHEMDF

>member
-37 RYCEEAE
+37 HYCEEAE

-51 QLTQEEFM
+51 QLTREKFM
-59 RLREPQKQVVIKN
+59 RLRESQKQVVIKN

-78 LHSKRAMDYIAK
+78 LHSKRAIDYIAK

-103 DYDDIAEQWNE
+103 DYDDIAEQWDE
-114 QFENLLENK
+114 QFERILKKN
-123 SRVKNCALHLVFS
+123 SRIKNCALHLVFS
-136 IDENCNEKNLKAL
+136 IDENCNEKILKAL

-157 TNTLGYD
+157 TDTLGYD
-164 YPFIMKLHTHQNNPH
+164 YPFIIKLHAHQNNPH

-193 QLRFNSKNSC
+193 QLRFHSKDSC

-227 YSNTPNIYKAIK
+227 YSNMPNIHKAIK
-239 DIETELD
+239 NIETELD

-269 SATSQ
+269 STTSQ

-281 ENALSDHLDGLKSL
+281 ENALSDHLDSLKNL
-295 LEKTHWEKEKFTPPT
+295 LEKTHWEKENFTPPT
-310 NEKEFNQQLKEI
+310 NEKELNRQLKEI
-322 KWLNKETPTPKNT
+322 KWLNKETPTSKNT

-341 LAVCKSPLIKDYLYT
+341 LAVCKSPLIKDYFYT
-356 TKKLFAT
+356 IKKLFAT

-369 LEKDYKDLRALKE
+369 LEKDYKDLRVLKE

-410 VFTSKNIV
+410 VFISKSIV

-463 KFFKNS
+463 KFFKDS
-469 ALLVNI
+469 ALLVGI
-475 ARFEMKKID
+475 AQLEMKKID
-484 DNIRNS
+484 DNVRNS
-490 SPQDNLLDKQVW
+490 SPQDNLLDKQNW
-502 LNLLKHLK
+502 LNLLEHLK

-556 KDKIIKRCEKSLNFL
+556 RDKIIKRCEKSLNFL

-584 ASIAL
+584 ASITL
-589 ENLQN
+589 ESLQN
-594 NHQITAVTQDT
+594 NHQITAIAQDT
-605 QENTNAL
+605 QENTNTL
-612 KNTTQNFNKTT
+612 KKIPLKDFNKTT
-623 NTTNEPTSPN
+623 NEPISPN

>member
-37 RYCEEAE
+37 RYYKEVE

-90 HGELVRDEFFSAV
+90 HGELVRDEFFNEV
-103 DYDDIAEQWNE
+103 NYNDIAEQWNK
-114 QFENLLENK
+114 QFEKLLENK

-179 AHVIINKT
+179 VHVIINKT
-187 NKITNK
+187 NRITNK
-193 QLRFNSKNSC
+193 QLRFNSKDSC

-246 TLETQARNNKSFR
+246 TLEKQARNNKGFR
-259 HENYFYKVLG
+259 HENFFYKVLG

-274 IESLKKR
+274 IENLKKR
-281 ENALSDHLDGLKSL
+281 ENALSDHLDSLKSL
-295 LEKTHWEKEKFTPPT
+295 LEKTHWEKEKFTPPI
-310 NEKEFNQQLKEI
+310 NEKELNQQLKEI
-322 KWLNKETPTPKNT
+322 KWLNKESLTPKNT
-335 YKKIQK
+335 YKKTQK
-341 LAVCKSPLIKDYLYT
+341 LVVCKSPLIKDYLYT

-363 QKKIID
+363 QKKIIA
-369 LEKDYKDLRALKE
+369 LEKDYKDLKVLKE

-397 RFELYTKLKSMSK
+397 RFELYTRLKSMSK
-410 VFTSKNIV
+410 VFISKSIV

-433 SISQRAFEF
+433 SISQRTFEF

-450 LSLTDKSNMFLVA
+450 LSLTDKGNMFLVA
-463 KFFKNS
+463 KFFKDS

-484 DNIRNS
+484 DSIKNS
-490 SPQDNLLDKQVW
+490 NPQGNLLDKQAW
-502 LNLLKHLK
+502 LNLLEHLK

-532 ELSKDLKFLTQA
+532 ELSKDSQFLTQA

-556 KDKIIKRCEKSLNFL
+556 RDKIIKRCEKSLNFL
-571 QKELQCFKTLSKS
+571 QKELQCFKTLLKS

-589 ENLQN
+589 ENLQS

-623 NTTNEPTSPN
+623 NEPTNPN
-633 NNYEMDF
+633 NNYGMDF

>member
-37 RYCEEAE
+37 RYYEEVE

-90 HGELVRDEFFSAV
+90 HGELVRDEFFNEV
-103 DYDDIAEQWNE
+103 NYNDIAEQWNE
-114 QFENLLENK
+114 QFEKLLENK

-136 IDENCNEKNLKAL
+136 INENCNEKNLKAL

-179 AHVIINKT
+179 VHVIINKT
-187 NKITNK
+187 NRITNK
-193 QLRFNSKNSC
+193 QLRFNSKDSC

-216 YLFANSKGELQ
+216 CLFANSKGELQ

-246 TLETQARNNKSFR
+246 TLEKQARNNKSFR

-281 ENALSDHLDGLKSL
+281 ENALSDHLDSLKSL
-295 LEKTHWEKEKFTPPT
+295 LEKTHWEKEKFTPPI
-310 NEKEFNQQLKEI
+310 NEKELNQQLKEI
-322 KWLNKETPTPKNT
+322 KWLNKESLTPKNT
-335 YKKIQK
+335 YKKTQN
-341 LAVCKSPLIKDYLYT
+341 LVVCKSPLIKDYLYT

-369 LEKDYKDLRALKE
+369 LEKNYKDLKVLKE
-382 EFSKDLEADLSHSKK
+382 EFSKDLEVDLSHSKK
-397 RFELYTKLKSMSK
+397 RFELYTRLKSMSK
-410 VFTSKNIV
+410 VFISKSIV

-425 LDFKSDRH
+425 LDFTSDRH

-450 LSLTDKSNMFLVA
+450 LSLTDKGNMFLVA
-463 KFFKNS
+463 KFFKDS

-484 DNIRNS
+484 DSVKNS
-490 SPQDNLLDKQVW
+490 NPQGNLLDKQAW
-502 LNLLKHLK
+502 LNLLEHLK

-556 KDKIIKRCEKSLNFL
+556 RDKIIKRCEKSLNFL

-589 ENLQN
+589 ENLQS
-594 NHQITAVTQDT
+594 NHQITAITQT
-605 QENTNAL
+605 AQENTNAL

-623 NTTNEPTSPN
+623 NEPINPS

>member
-37 RYCEEAE
+37 RYYEEAE

-51 QLTQEEFM
+51 QLTQEKFM
-59 RLREPQKQVVIKN
+59 RLRELQKQVVIKN

-90 HGELVRDEFFSAV
+90 HGELVRDEFFNEV
-103 DYDDIAEQWNE
+103 NYNDIAEQWNE
-114 QFENLLENK
+114 QFERILEKN
-123 SRVKNCALHLVFS
+123 SRIKNCALHLVFS
-136 IDENCNEKNLKAL
+136 IDENCNEKILKAL

-164 YPFIMKLHTHQNNPH
+164 YPFIMKLHAHQNNPH

-193 QLRFNSKNSC
+193 QLRFHSKDSC

-227 YSNTPNIYKAIK
+227 YSNTPNIHKAIK
-239 DIETELD
+239 NIETELD
-246 TLETQARNNKSFR
+246 ALEKQARNNKSFR

-281 ENALSDHLDGLKSL
+281 ENALSDHLDSLKNL
-295 LEKTHWEKEKFTPPT
+295 LEETHWEKENFTPPT
-310 NEKEFNQQLKEI
+310 NEKELNRQLKEM
-322 KWLNKETPTPKNT
+322 KWLNKETPTSKNT

-341 LAVCKSPLIKDYLYT
+341 LAVYKSPLIKDYLYT
-356 TKKLFAT
+356 IKKLFAT

-369 LEKDYKDLRALKE
+369 LEKDYKDLKVLKE
-382 EFSKDLEADLSHSKK
+382 EFSKDLETDLSHSKK

-410 VFTSKNIV
+410 VFISKSIV

-425 LDFKSDRH
+425 LDFTSDRH

-463 KFFKNS
+463 KFFKDS
-469 ALLVNI
+469 ALLVSI
-475 ARFEMKKID
+475 ARLEIKKID

-502 LNLLKHLK
+502 LNLLEHLK

-556 KDKIIKRCEKSLNFL
+556 RDKIIKRCEKSLNFL

-584 ASIAL
+584 ASITL
-589 ENLQN
+589 ESLQN
-594 NHQITAVTQDT
+594 NHQITAIAQDT
-605 QENTNAL
+605 QESTNAL
-612 KNTTQNFNKTT
+612 KKIPLKDFNKTA
-623 NTTNEPTSPN
+623 NDLINPN

>member
-7 YSKDFES
+7 YSKNFES

-37 RYCEEAE
+37 RYYKEVE

-59 RLREPQKQVVIKN
+59 RLRDPQKQVVIKN

-78 LHSKRAMDYIAK
+78 LHSKRAMDYITK
-90 HGELVRDEFFSAV
+90 HGELVRDEFFNEV
-103 DYDDIAEQWNE
+103 NYNDIAEQWNE
-114 QFENLLENK
+114 QFEKLLENK

-179 AHVIINKT
+179 VHVIINKT
-187 NKITNK
+187 NRITNK
-193 QLRFNSKNSC
+193 QLRFNSKDSC

-246 TLETQARNNKSFR
+246 TLEKQARNNKNFR

-281 ENALSDHLDGLKSL
+281 ENALSDHLDSLKSL

-310 NEKEFNQQLKEI
+310 NEKELNQQLKKI
-322 KWLNKETPTPKNT
+322 RWLNKESLTPKNT

-341 LAVCKSPLIKDYLYT
+341 LAVCKSSLIKDYLYT

-369 LEKDYKDLRALKE
+369 LEKDYKDLKVLKE

-397 RFELYTKLKSMSK
+397 LFELYTRLKSMSK
-410 VFTSKNIV
+410 VFISKSIV

-450 LSLTDKSNMFLVA
+450 LSLTDKGNMFLVA
-463 KFFKNS
+463 KFFKDS

-484 DNIRNS
+484 DSVKNS
-490 SPQDNLLDKQVW
+490 NPQGNLLDKQAW
-502 LNLLKHLK
+502 LNLLEHLK

-556 KDKIIKRCEKSLNFL
+556 RDKIIKRCEKSLNFL
-571 QKELQCFKTLSKS
+571 QKELQCFKTLLKS

-589 ENLQN
+589 ENLQS

-612 KNTTQNFNKTT
+612 KNTTQDSNKTT
-623 NTTNEPTSPN
+623 NESINPN
-633 NNYEMDF
+633 NNHGMDF

>member
-7 YSKDFES
+7 YSKNFES

-37 RYCEEAE
+37 RYYKEVE
-44 KFAKNLT
+44 KFAKDLT

-78 LHSKRAMDYIAK
+78 LHSKRAMDYTAK
-90 HGELVRDEFFSAV
+90 HGELVRDEFFNEV
-103 DYDDIAEQWNE
+103 NYNDIAEQWNE
-114 QFENLLENK
+114 QFEKLLENK
-123 SRVKNCALHLVFS
+123 SRVKNCTLHLVFS

-179 AHVIINKT
+179 VHVIINKT

-193 QLRFNSKNSC
+193 QLRFHSKDSC

-239 DIETELD
+239 DVETELD
-246 TLETQARNNKSFR
+246 TLEKQARNNKSFR

-281 ENALSDHLDGLKSL
+281 ENALSDHLDSLKSL
-295 LEKTHWEKEKFTPPT
+295 LEKTHWEKEKFTPPI
-310 NEKEFNQQLKEI
+310 NEKELNRQLKEI
-322 KWLNKETPTPKNT
+322 KWLNKETPTSKNT

-369 LEKDYKDLRALKE
+369 LEKDYKDLKVLKE
-382 EFSKDLEADLSHSKK
+382 EFSKDLETDLSHSKK
-397 RFELYTKLKSMSK
+397 RFELYTRLKSMSK
-410 VFTSKNIV
+410 VFISKSIV

-450 LSLTDKSNMFLVA
+450 LSLTDKGNMFLVA
-463 KFFKNS
+463 KFFKDS

-484 DNIRNS
+484 DSVKNS
-490 SPQDNLLDKQVW
+490 NPQGNLLDKQAW
-502 LNLLKHLK
+502 LNLLEHLK

-556 KDKIIKRCEKSLNFL
+556 RDKIIKRCEKSLNFL
-571 QKELQCFKTLSKS
+571 QKELQCFKTLLKS

-589 ENLQN
+589 ENLQS

-612 KNTTQNFNKTT
+612 KKIPLKDFNKTT
-623 NTTNEPTSPN
+623 NEPINPN

>member
-1 MALEKS
+1 
-7 YSKDFES
+7 
-14 DELFDYEIIKPKKT
+14 
-28 LKIQYTYAK
+28 
-37 RYCEEAE
+37 
-44 KFAKNLT
+44 
-51 QLTQEEFM
+51 M

-72 IGNMTR
+72 IGNMTC

-90 HGELVRDEFFSAV
+90 HGELVRDEFFNEV
-103 DYDDIAEQWNE
+103 NYNDIAEQWNE
-114 QFENLLENK
+114 QFEKLLENK
-123 SRVKNCALHLVFS
+123 SRVKNCTLHLVFS

-157 TNTLGYD
+157 TNMLGYD

-179 AHVIINKT
+179 VHVIINKT

-193 QLRFNSKNSC
+193 QLRFNSKDSC

-246 TLETQARNNKSFR
+246 TLEKQARNNKSFR

-281 ENALSDHLDGLKSL
+281 ENALSDHLDSLKSL
-295 LEKTHWEKEKFTPPT
+295 LEKTHWEKEKFTPPI
-310 NEKEFNQQLKEI
+310 NEKELNQQLKEI
-322 KWLNKETPTPKNT
+322 KWLNKESLTPKNT
-335 YKKIQK
+335 YKKTQK

-369 LEKDYKDLRALKE
+369 LEKDYKDLKVLKE

-410 VFTSKNIV
+410 VFISKSIV

-450 LSLTDKSNMFLVA
+450 LSLTDKGNMFLVA
-463 KFFKNS
+463 KFFKDS

-484 DNIRNS
+484 DSVKNS
-490 SPQDNLLDKQVW
+490 NPQDNLLGKQAW
-502 LNLLKHLK
+502 LNLLEHLK

-571 QKELQCFKTLSKS
+571 QKELQCFKTLLKS

-612 KNTTQNFNKTT
+612 KNTTKDFNKTT
-623 NTTNEPTSPN
+623 NEPINPS